1 MQSIFPKLLSESSSY
16 KALSEILLI
25 NFKNEFHVIG
35 ILKDYFQHDK
45 KPSLYVYIKKQSIR
59 NLSLKDKKGA
69 LFQLYQNSLHLKRNF
84 GIEISTYINS
94 SIMYFC
100 AISTIFYCL
109 LNMESFQS
117 IKDQV
122 TTFILYA
129 KVLRI
134 LNKLEYCK
142 QKAFE

>member
-16 KALSEILLI
+16 KALPEILLI
-25 NFKNEFHVIG
+25 NFKNELHVMG

-59 NLSLKDKKGA
+59 KRGLILA
-69 LFQLYQNSLHLKRNF
+69 LPKLITFEIRNF
-84 GIEISTYINS
+84 GIEISTYINM